1 MQFSSRTLKI
11 VRTFLGRG
19 SVTKKNHLPSLCIL
33 KKEKSLNWTT
43 EIFYFTNKLNA
54 NVQNKNLAIAIMKS
68 SLQK

>member
-1 MQFSSRTLKI
+1 MPKKI
-11 VRTFLGRG
+11 YTILVYIKK
-19 SVTKKNHLPSLCIL
+19 KKNHKI
-33 KKEKSLNWTT
+33 NWAT

>member
-1 MQFSSRTLKI
+1 MAKPIKTQELHYQMMQFIINLS
-11 VRTFLGRG
+11 
-19 SVTKKNHLPSLCIL
+19 IL
-33 KKEKSLNWTT
+33 KKEKSLNWAT

>member
-1 MQFSSRTLKI
+1 MLVYIK
-11 VRTFLGRG
+11 
-19 SVTKKNHLPSLCIL
+19 
-33 KKEKSLNWTT
+33 KKEKSLNWAT